1 MKLIEI
7 LNFKSMKKEIL
18 GILGVLCLFLSQNLK
33 AQTYYAIAYTS
44 ERTDG
49 DGGTEHRRILSRVFP
64 VKFCKDETVSLRD
77 ASNVTSEAKLAIEDK
92 FVEEYNYAL
101 GRKNYW
107 IGNKRYVQVH
117 MYETSNEATSQ
128 MKKIIADY
136 KTRSSDKPDI
146 GMIDIRLDC
155 IK

>member
-1 MKLIEI
+1 MKIIQKTLASI
-7 LNFKSMKKEIL
+7 F
-18 GILGVLCLFLSQNLK
+18 GVLCLLSGQNLK

-117 MYETSNEATSQ
+117 MYETSSEATSQ

-146 GMIDIRLDC
+146 GLIDISLEC

>member
-1 MKLIEI
+1 MKTIQ
-7 LNFKSMKKEIL
+7 KTIL
-18 GILGVLCLFLSQNLK
+18 GIFGVLCLLSVQNLK
-33 AQTYYAIAYTS
+33 AQTYYAVAYMS

-92 FVEEYNYAL
+92 FVEECNYSL

-117 MYETSNEATSQ
+117 MYETSNEATTQ

-146 GMIDIRLDC
+146 GMIDISLEC